1 MAASIGPDRRRLP
14 ATLTR
19 FGRLGSRIERF
30 TGRLVHRTSAMNR
43 KQRRAAGRRGPADI
57 APTAPP
63 PQALAELFGAALT
76 RHKAGALAEAEQR
89 YRHILSL
96 APNHAESH
104 GMLGIALL
112 AQGKISD
119 AIAHLERGAALRPDL
134 PGAHDDLAKAYMAAG
149 RPELAIVAAAH
160 ALELEETERRKTF
173 FAHCAKLVLFD
184 RDDRRLGKLILRALT
199 EGWAR
204 PRELSRACIS
214 LIKLDRAVNECIT
227 RANAAWPNR
236 LPTNEVFGPAGMA
249 ALSQNQLLRRLLETD
264 PITDL
269 GLERVLTSAR
279 YAMLTGATDHV
290 LDNEVLDLR
299 CAVAR
304 QCFINE
310 YVFALMESEAERA
323 TQLRATLDEALA
335 RGEQVPAFSL
345 AIVAAYFPLHSLS
358 NAQALLGRPW
368 PACVDAL
375 LVQQIK
381 EPAQERQIAATV
393 PALTVIDGEVS
404 RAVRAQYEENPYPR
418 WVQGGPPGQPPILN
432 ERQPAQTLDVL
443 IAGCGTGLSTT
454 EFAQHA
460 RGARILAIDLSLAS
474 LSYAERM
481 AQNLGLTN
489 IEFAQA
495 DIMNLGSIGRD
506 FDFIDASGVLHHLG
520 DPWAGWRVLLS
531 LLRPGGAM
539 EVGLYSERGRRAV
552 VAARA
557 MIAQRGY
564 RPIPQDIRLCRE
576 EIATAPPG
584 SLLQPLTRSDDFF
597 SMSEC
602 RDLLFHPQEHR
613 LTLPDIKAF
622 FADNNLQFAG
632 FVLPPAIL
640 RRFAMRFPE
649 PAAMTDLDRWNTF
662 ESEAPD
668 TFAGMYLFSL
678 RKPG

>member
-1 MAASIGPDRRRLP
+1 
-14 ATLTR
+14 
-19 FGRLGSRIERF
+19 
-30 TGRLVHRTSAMNR
+30 MNR
-43 KQRRAAGRRGPADI
+43 KQRRATGRRSAADI
-57 APTAPP
+57 ATTGAAGTAVAPP
-63 PQALAELFGAALT
+63 PQALAELFGAALAQ
-76 RHKAGALAEAEQR
+76 HKAGVLPEAERR

-112 AQGKISD
+112 AQGKIND
-119 AIAHLERGAALRPDL
+119 AIPHLERGAALKPDL

-149 RPELAIVAAAH
+149 RPELAILAAAR
-160 ALELEETERRKTF
+160 ALELDETERRKTF

-184 RDDRRLGKLILRALT
+184 RDDGRLNKLVLRALT

-214 LIKLDRAVNECIT
+214 LIKLDRAVNECVQ
-227 RANAAWPNR
+227 RANAAWPKR
-236 LPTNEVFGPAGMA
+236 LAAKELFGAA
-249 ALSQNQLLRRLLETD
+249 RTTALSHNQLLRRLLETD
-264 PITDL
+264 PVTDL
-269 GLERVLTSAR
+269 GLERVLTNAR
-279 YAMLTGATDHV
+279 YAMLMGAADGA
-290 LDNEVLDLR
+290 LDEGLLDFY

-310 YVFALMESEAERA
+310 YVFALTESEADHAER
-323 TQLRATLDEALA
+323 LRATLETALA
-335 RGEQVPAFSL
+335 AGEQASAPSL
-345 AIVAAYFPLHSLS
+345 AIVGAYFPLHSLI
-358 NAQALLGRPW
+358 NAQALSERPW
-368 PACVDAL
+368 PPCVDAL

-381 EPAQERQIAATV
+381 EPARERQIAATV
-393 PALTVIDGEVS
+393 PVLTAIDSEVS

-418 WVQGGPPGQPPILN
+418 WVQAGPPGQPPILSN
-432 ERQPAQTLDVL
+432 RQAGRPLDVL

-454 EFAQHA
+454 EFARHA

-474 LSYAERM
+474 LSYAKRM
-481 AQNLGLTN
+481 AQKLGLTN

-495 DIMNLGSIGRD
+495 DIMKLDSIGRD

-520 DPWAGWRVLLS
+520 DPWAAWRVLLS
-531 LLRPGGAM
+531 LLRPRGAM
-539 EVGLYSERGRRAV
+539 EVGLYSERGRRNV

-564 RPIPQDIRLCRE
+564 QPIPEDIRRCRE
-576 EIATAPPG
+576 DIATADDG
-584 SLLQPLTRSDDFF
+584 SLLKSLTRSDDFF

-622 FADNNLQFAG
+622 LAHNHLQFAG

-649 PAAMTDLDRWNTF
+649 PTAMTDLDRWNTF

-678 RKPG
+678 HKPA

>member
-1 MAASIGPDRRRLP
+1 
-14 ATLTR
+14 
-19 FGRLGSRIERF
+19 
-30 TGRLVHRTSAMNR
+30 MNR
-43 KQRRAAGRRGPADI
+43 KQRRAAGRGNAAGVATTGI
-57 APTAPP
+57 VTAAMAPP
-63 PQALAELFGAALT
+63 AQALAELFGTALT
-76 RHKAGALAEAEQR
+76 HHKAGALAEAERR

-104 GMLGIALL
+104 GMLGIAML
-112 AQGKISD
+112 AQGKIND
-119 AIAHLERGAALRPDL
+119 AIPHLERGAALKPDL

-160 ALELEETERRKTF
+160 AFELDETERRKTF
-173 FAHCAKLVLFD
+173 FAHCAKLVVFD
-184 RDDRRLGKLILRALT
+184 RDDGRVGNLVLRALT

-214 LIKLDRAVNECIT
+214 LIKLDRRVNECVA

-236 LPTNEVFGPAGMA
+236 LPANELFGPARIA
-249 ALSQNQLLRRLLETD
+249 ALAHNQILRRLLETD
-264 PITDL
+264 PVTDL
-269 GLERVLTSAR
+269 GLERVLTNAR
-279 YAMLTGATDHV
+279 QAILMGAADGAV
-290 LDNEVLDLR
+290 DERLLDLY

-310 YVFALMESEAERA
+310 YVFALTESEADQAEK
-323 TQLRATLDEALA
+323 LRATVDGALA
-335 RGEQVPAFSL
+335 AGEPVSALSL
-345 AIVAAYFPLHSLS
+345 AITGAYFPLHTLS
-358 NAQALLGRPW
+358 NAQALLDRPW
-368 PACVDAL
+368 PDCVDAL
-375 LVQQIK
+375 LVQQIS
-381 EPAQERQIAATV
+381 ELAQERGIGAAI
-393 PALTVIDGEVS
+393 PALTAIEGEVS
-404 RAVRAQYEENPYPR
+404 RAVRQQYEENPYPR
-418 WVQGGPPGQPPILN
+418 WVQAGPPGQPPILN
-432 ERQPAQTLDVL
+432 DRRSILDVL

-454 EFAQHA
+454 EFARRA
-460 RGARILAIDLSLAS
+460 REARILAIDLSLAS
-474 LSYAERM
+474 LSYAKRM

-495 DIMNLGSIGRD
+495 DIMKLSSIGRD

-520 DPWAGWRVLLS
+520 DPWAGWQVLLS
-531 LLRPGGAM
+531 ILRPGGAM
-539 EVGLYSERGRRAV
+539 EVGLYSERGRRNV

-564 RPIPQDIRLCRE
+564 RPIAGDIRRCRE
-576 EIATAPPG
+576 DIASAEDG
-584 SLLQPLTRSDDFF
+584 SLLKSLTRSDDFF

-613 LTLPDIKAF
+613 LTLPDIKTFLAQ
-622 FADNNLQFAG
+622 NNLQFAG

-668 TFAGMYLFSL
+668 TFAGMYVFSL
-678 RKPG
+678 QKPA

>member
-1 MAASIGPDRRRLP
+1 M
-14 ATLTR
+14 
-19 FGRLGSRIERF
+19 
-30 TGRLVHRTSAMNR
+30 
-43 KQRRAAGRRGPADI
+43 
-57 APTAPP
+57 APP
-63 PQALAELFGAALT
+63 AQALAELFGAALAH
-76 RHKAGALAEAEQR
+76 HKAGALADAERR

-104 GMLGIALL
+104 GMLGIAML
-112 AQGKISD
+112 AQGKIND
-119 AIAHLERGAALRPDL
+119 AIPHLERGAALKPDF
-134 PGAHDDLAKAYMAAG
+134 PGAHDDLAKAYMTAG
-149 RPELAIVAAAH
+149 RPELAIVAAAR
-160 ALELEETERRKTF
+160 ALELDETERRKTF

-184 RDDRRLGKLILRALT
+184 RDDGRVGNLVLRALA

-214 LIKLDRAVNECIT
+214 LIKLDRTVNECIA

-236 LPTNEVFGPAGMA
+236 LPVNELFGPAGIA
-249 ALSQNQLLRRLLETD
+249 ALSHNQLLRRLLETD
-264 PITDL
+264 PVTDL
-269 GLERVLTSAR
+269 GLERVLTNARHAILTSA
-279 YAMLTGATDHV
+279 ADGVVDEEL
-290 LDNEVLDLR
+290 LDFY

-310 YVFALMESEAERA
+310 YVFALTESEGDQAEK
-323 TQLRATLDEALA
+323 LRATLDGALA
-335 RGEQVPAFSL
+335 AGEQVSALSL
-345 AIVAAYFPLHSLS
+345 AIVGAYFPLHILS
-358 NAQALLGRPW
+358 NAQALLDRPW
-368 PACVDAL
+368 PGCVDAL
-375 LVQQIK
+375 LVQQIS
-381 EPAQERQIAATV
+381 EPAQEREIAATIA
-393 PALTVIDGEVS
+393 ALTPIDGEVS
-404 RAVRAQYEENPYPR
+404 RAVRQQYEENPYPR
-418 WVQGGPPGQPPILN
+418 WVQAGPPGQPPILN
-432 ERQPAQTLDVL
+432 DLRPGQIVDVL

-454 EFAQHA
+454 EFARHA

-474 LSYAERM
+474 LSYAKRM
-481 AQNLGLTN
+481 AKNLGLTN

-495 DIMNLGSIGRD
+495 DIMKLSSIGRD

-539 EVGLYSERGRRAV
+539 EVGLYSEQGRRNV

-564 RPIPQDIRLCRE
+564 RPIAEDIRRCRE
-576 EIATAPPG
+576 DIATAEDG
-584 SLLQPLTRSDDFF
+584 SLLKSLTRSDDFF

-622 FADNNLQFAG
+622 LADNNLQFAG
-632 FVLPPAIL
+632 FVLAPAIL

-649 PAAMTDLDRWNTF
+649 PTAMTNLDRWNTF

-668 TFAGMYLFSL
+668 TFAGMYVFSL
-678 RKPG
+678 QKTA